1 MKCVILQIWQLQQSQ
16 VASQGMLRG
25 RENLPKSGLYKN
37 GKKVVDVVLD
47 LFGFLKFIQSCSA
60 VEDSSPTLY
69 L

>member
-1 MKCVILQIWQLQQSQ
+1 M
-16 VASQGMLRG
+16 G

-37 GKKVVDVVLD
+37 GKKVVDLVLD

-60 VEDSSPTLY
+60 VEDSSPLY